1 MNGPRKIRIGE
12 YDCWALPDGEL
23 TYPGGT
29 LLPPENRPPEE
40 IRVPYT
46 ALLVDTGSARVL
58 IDTGA
63 GALGPAT
70 GRLTENLARAGFST
84 ESIDV
89 VVLSHGHPDH
99 IAGLPQLPNAEV
111 SMTRAEFSFWTAGE
125 TDARLRTG
133 EIYGLGPLEQ
143 LMADYV
149 RDYLAPERE
158 RLRLIDR
165 PTEVA
170 AGVLVFPAP
179 GHTPGHAAVLV
190 SSGRQQLLYV
200 GDALI
205 HPAQLENPGWTSAFD
220 LAREQTVDTR
230 KALLDRAVA
239 DRCMLAAFHL
249 PGAIGIP
256 ETRRSH
262 FHWEPVFTIEP
273 A

>member
-12 YDCWALPDGEL
+12 YDCWALPDGDL

-29 LLPPENRPPEE
+29 LLPPEKNPPQE

-46 ALLVDTGSARVL
+46 ALLVDTGSVKVL

-63 GALGPAT
+63 AALGPAT
-70 GRLTENLARAGFST
+70 GKLAENLATAGFSP

-89 VVLSHGHPDH
+89 IVLSHGHPDH
-99 IAGLPQLPNAEV
+99 IAGLPHFPNARI
-111 SMTRAEFSFWTAGE
+111 SMTRIEFSFWTAGE
-125 TDARLRTG
+125 TEARLRGG
-133 EIYGLGPLEQ
+133 ELYGLGPLEH

-149 RDYLAPERE
+149 RDYLAPEQD
-158 RLRLIDR
+158 RLQLIDR

-205 HPAQLENPGWTSAFD
+205 HPAQFENPQWTSAFD

-230 KALLDRAVA
+230 LALLDRAVS
-239 DRCMLAAFHL
+239 DRCMLAAFHV

-256 ETRRSH
+256 ERRQSH
-262 FHWEPVFTIEP
+262 FHWEPVIAFESV
-273 A
+273 